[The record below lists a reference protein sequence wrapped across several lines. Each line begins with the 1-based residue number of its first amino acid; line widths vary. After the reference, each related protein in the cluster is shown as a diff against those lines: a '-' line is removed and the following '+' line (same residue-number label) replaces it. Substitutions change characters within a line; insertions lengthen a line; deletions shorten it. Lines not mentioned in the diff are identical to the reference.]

1 MITTAVT
8 KNRFQSE
15 LKRSTSYCSNK
26 LNNIHISI
34 QITPL
39 PGTPPPII
47 TYRQRLIDLYGITA
61 LPLLRHALYTTNTTS
76 NNSNISSNSTVISVL
91 EASQKLHKL
100 VPLTSKY
107 ELHQI
112 LAYYTSSSTVNVD
125 DVIRV
130 ILGRVEGF
138 PESAVIAYFQRI
150 LSASGGDTR
159 DSSDISLSNL
169 YTYLNES
176 DDNTIVYEQ
185 IKRVLP
191 VYAIHTPSTVY
202 NNDNNILMEGQNY
215 DSSLLNIEGFV
226 ALHYDM
232 FASVG
237 AKFIE
242 QLEGL
247 WEVTDYGTP

>member
-47 TYRQRLIDLYGITA
+47 TYRKRLIDLYGITA
-61 LPLLRHALYTTNTTS
+61 LPLLRHALYTTTTTS
-76 NNSNISSNSTVISVL
+76 NDTNNSNNTVISVL

-112 LAYYTSSSTVNVD
+112 LAYYTSSSTVDID
-125 DVIRV
+125 DIIRV

-138 PESAVIAYFQRI
+138 PESTVIAYFQRI
-150 LSASGGDTR
+150 LSASGGDTK
-159 DSSDISLSNL
+159 DNSFISLSNL

-176 DDNTIVYEQ
+176 DDNTIVYEH

-191 VYAIHTPSTVY
+191 VYAIHA
-202 NNDNNILMEGQNY
+202 DNNNNSIILEGQNY
-215 DSSLLNIEGFV
+215 DSSMLNIEGFV

-232 FASVG
+232 FAGIG

-242 QLEGL
+242 QFESL